1 MKKIFI
7 PFLIFCLACN
17 NGDNQKNNNTTPGT
31 DQKTE
36 APELKNGCYKMIAQ
50 KDSAFL
56 KIKKEDSVVT
66 GDLHYRW
73 FEKDKNDGTLRGIIK
88 DSLLIANYTFNSE
101 GHSSVREV
109 VFKIKND
116 TLIEGFGD
124 ISMKSVDTVKFKN
137 ISRLNFMHDRQF
149 IKTACH

>member
-17 NGDNQKNNNTTPGT
+17 EDKEKDNTAVPS
-31 DQKTE
+31 DVYQKTE
-36 APELKNGCYKMIAQ
+36 APELENGCYKMIAQ
-50 KDSAFL
+50 NDSAFL
-56 KIKKEDSVVT
+56 KIKVEDSIVT

-73 FEKDKNDGTLRGIIK
+73 FEKDKNDGTIRGVIK

-101 GHSSVREV
+101 GRSSVREV
-109 VFKIKND
+109 IFKIKND

-137 ISRLNFMHDRQF
+137 ISHLNFMHDRQF
-149 IKTACH
+149 IKIACN